1 MPCGSRAFDGRLGA
15 TRKELLELENFGW
28 EVGETEWEDDQ
39 VCIGWLGRLV
49 GVRSGT
55 HEVSSTWNAI
65 WRNIVPV
72 RFAALGYYYGV
83 TSFVRINQQDVQ
95 VVATN

>member
-49 GVRSGT
+49 GAPCWHAGSQFDLGCDLEEYHSR
-55 HEVSSTWNAI
+55 EVCRAGVLLRRHLICSQKSTG
-65 WRNIVPV
+65 RTVC
-72 RFAALGYYYGV
+72 R
-83 TSFVRINQQDVQ
+83 D
-95 VVATN
+95 